1 MGKNYRI
8 SIGIDGLI
16 VRTTPQYDRLIIQE
30 DRPDGEVFL
39 RPTLET
45 TLVFMRYDYDYL
57 TTVALNKEIEVY
69 IELDN
74 GDGTYT
80 LKYTGVFTKTDCEWD
95 EDARICRVKPRTRD
109 AYEKIMQGLNKEF
122 NLIDLGA
129 PLTPISF
136 KKKPIVQAYLFDS
149 NYVSNF
155 QQGNYW
161 ESPVIAGDV
170 NAVTLVNKYYFTLS
184 SNFAYIPGD
193 DTLNPNVSGKYSL
206 ADGYREDGAYR
217 LTNIGT
223 TIIIRRVSDGVTVY
237 QGVPG
242 EAFLNPTDRMQP
254 AGSLTSTV
262 DGTSK
267 VQGFWIS
274 VYLRYYTDQ
283 LDIAGVPTF
292 EIPAD
297 DIVAQNDNYTRVIG
311 LSADNAAAHSG
322 SSNNPTPYGK
332 YAADADN
339 FAGKYFTIYTPAG
352 APFVGAAYPLARS
365 DWNYYS
371 LWFQFTPFTISTE
384 DDYSTDITVND
395 AYRLH
400 DVISAFLGELDPVL
414 THSNTAD
421 YSEFFYN
428 DFSNPI
434 RTKLIRPMIVPKSN
448 ILVGNYDQPT
458 KKAPLRFGELLQF
471 LKDFYKVYWY
481 IRDGKF
487 ILEHIEYFERG
498 GSYTTDQVGADLTT
512 EIDPKTKLAWAYR
525 TAKYTYDKSAMPER
539 MEWNWMDPQSPV
551 FEGYPI
557 QMLDPQ
563 VEKGNVEVKSLSKFA
578 GDIDFI
584 AVSPGEVSREGFVW
598 IEAEQQGQTFY
609 VPTVAV
615 EFEGLT
621 LNIQN
626 GYASL
631 TFAHGE
637 YHTYQLPCEEVTI
650 NDETTTADSVIKTKV
665 QEIQFPSDP
674 VPSDIEL
681 VITTLGNGKPHS
693 RTINLLTGMIT
704 TTLRH
709 EQ

>member
-1 MGKNYRI
+1 MAKNYRI
-8 SIGIDGLI
+8 SIGVDGLI
-16 VRTTPQYDRLIIQE
+16 VRTTPQYDRLIIQG

-57 TTVALNKEIEVY
+57 ATVALNKEIEVY

-74 GDGTYT
+74 GDGTYM

-217 LTNIGT
+217 LTNSGT
-223 TIIIRRVSDGVTVY
+223 TVIIRRVSDGVTVY

-242 EAFLNPTDRMQP
+242 EAFLNPTDRLQP

-262 DGTSK
+262 DGISK

-311 LSADNAAAHSG
+311 YSADNAAAHSG
-322 SSNNPTPYGK
+322 SSNNPTPYGRF
-332 YAADADN
+332 ADDADN

-395 AYRLH
+395 AYHLH
-400 DVISAFLGELDPVL
+400 DVIKAFLTEIDPLVSF
-414 THSNTAD
+414 SNSAD
-421 YSEFFYN
+421 YSQFLY
-428 DFSNPI
+428 DVSNPI
-434 RTKLIRPMIVPKSN
+434 RSVTAYPMIVPKSN

-512 EIDPKTKLAWAYR
+512 EIDPKTKLPWAYR

-539 MEWNWMDPQSPV
+539 IEWNWMDPQSSV

-578 GDIDFI
+578 ADIDFI
-584 AVSPGEVSREGFVW
+584 SVSPGEVSREGFVW
-598 IEAEQQGQTFY
+598 IEAGVLGMDYY
-609 VPTVAV
+609 VLEAAIQ
-615 EFEGLT
+615 FEDLT

-626 GYASL
+626 GYATL
-631 TFAHGE
+631 TYAHGE
-637 YHTYQLPCEEVTI
+637 YHTYQLPCEQVAI

>member
-57 TTVALNKEIEVY
+57 ATVALNKEIEVY

-109 AYEKIMQGLNKEF
+109 AYEKIMEGLNKEF
-122 NLIDLGA
+122 NLVDLGA
-129 PLTPISF
+129 PLTPIQYDDNAVLQVYIAGSSF
-136 KKKPIVQAYLFDS
+136 VQ
-149 NYVSNF
+149 NYIE
-155 QQGNYW
+155 GNYF
-161 ESPVIAGDV
+161 ETPVTPYFSPND
-170 NAVTLVNKYYFTLS
+170 LS
-184 SNFAYIPGD
+184 ND
-193 DTLNPNVSGKYSL
+193 
-206 ADGYREDGAYR
+206 
-217 LTNIGT
+217 LTNIYNFKWCGR
-223 TIIIRRVSDGVTVY
+223 IRHIVGNGLLNPDVSGVYDASFTSDNGNGRYQVRNSGSQWVIVDLDASASVVYTAPAGEDAFNLEAFQPGALFTSVSDPNSKCYFFIDILYARVLTNADAV
-237 QGVPG
+237 QGV
-242 EAFLNPTDRMQP
+242 
-254 AGSLTSTV
+254 STV
-262 DGTSK
+262 DVSENDFTGQVSK
-267 VQGFWIS
+267 GKKV
-274 VYLRYYTDQ
+274 
-283 LDIAGVPTF
+283 AGVEINTF
-292 EIPAD
+292 FA
-297 DIVAQNDNYTRVIG
+297 
-311 LSADNAAAHSG
+311 SSG
-322 SSNNPTPYGK
+322 HTNSPTPWGK
-332 YAADADN
+332 FSDDSLF
-339 FAGKYFTIYTPAG
+339 FAGEYFNIPQLQGSAMFPLNKTSWEQYSVWFYFDAG
-352 APFVGAAYPLARS
+352 IRNIFS
-365 DWNYYS
+365 DGRKVV
-371 LWFQFTPFTISTE
+371 
-384 DDYSTDITVND
+384 TVND

-539 MEWNWMDPQSPV
+539 IEWNWMDPQSPV

-557 QMLDPQ
+557 QMLAPQ

-578 GDIDFI
+578 SDIDFI

-598 IEAEQQGQTFY
+598 IEAEQQGQAFY

-650 NDETTTADSVIKTKV
+650 NGATTTADSVIKTKV